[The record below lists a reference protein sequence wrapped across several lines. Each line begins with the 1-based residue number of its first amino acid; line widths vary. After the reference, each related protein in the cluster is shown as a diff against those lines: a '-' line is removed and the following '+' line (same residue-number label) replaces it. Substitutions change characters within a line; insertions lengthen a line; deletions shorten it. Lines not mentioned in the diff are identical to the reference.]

1 MPDRVAESAKCM
13 GSAHV
18 SEQCFYENCPQTIEK
33 EQEPTSK
40 SPNLNVMEI
49 LYPQRVTLAT
59 DNLVEGPFDG
69 LPPLPFCK
77 FHRGL
82 TFRLHSINTTCTPCL
97 PAYTRIPRHI
107 SHHCG
112 GGPACLPADPTLS
125 SSPMQ
130 WCCHRLQLCLC
141 SDDWECQ
148 REAPVSRRL
157 VVAPPT
163 LSVPCERLH
172 NFPIT
177 P

>member
-112 GGPACLPADPTLS
+112 GWRTSMSADRTLS
-125 SSPMQ
+125 SSPTAV
-130 WCCHRLQLCLC
+130 WLPPSAALC
-141 SDDWECQ
+141 SDDGERCLLP
-148 REAPVSRRL
+148 RCLSALL
-157 VVAPPT
+157 V
-163 LSVPCERLH
+163 L
-172 NFPIT
+172 
-177 P
+177 